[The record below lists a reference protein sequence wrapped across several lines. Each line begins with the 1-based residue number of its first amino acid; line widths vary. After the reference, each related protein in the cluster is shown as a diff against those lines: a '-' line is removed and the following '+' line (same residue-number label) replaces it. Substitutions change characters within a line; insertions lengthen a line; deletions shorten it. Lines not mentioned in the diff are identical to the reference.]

1 MIPIYSITSFLCVY
15 FYKESVYYTLIG
27 NCYEPFAIAS
37 FFTLLCE
44 YIAPDVHTQK
54 EYFRH
59 IDPQNWVWPIPW
71 VQKCSGGQKGPWR
84 KPRSGLTWF
93 NVRVFLYTRKY
104 DQTITQSSINK
115 LLLFV

>member
-44 YIAPDVHTQK
+44 YIAPDVHSQK

-59 IDPQNWVWPIPW
+59 IDPQNWVWPLPW
-71 VQKCSGGQKGPWR
+71 LQKCSGGQKGPWR
-84 KPRSGLTWF
+84 KPRSGLIWF
-93 NVRVFLYTRKY
+93 NVRFFPLY
-104 DQTITQSSINK
+104 
-115 LLLFV
+115 